1 MADFRL
7 TPLGTSAPFTFETDP
22 QRDRSEVV
30 MAART
35 VERRSLGAVG
45 RMSVVAAV
53 HAALL
58 VSIMHGFRLLPSL
71 TMPPMTGTIID
82 DERPV
87 PPDPKTREFVPHENT
102 LVQLPQPDP
111 LPVPAEPAEA
121 AISGELVPIEK
132 IPGSAGSAVAQPEI
146 SGVRLDPRRPLS
158 QPDYPPQ
165 LIRENAQ
172 GSVDVEVFV
181 QPDGRVAD
189 ARVLRSSGY
198 EAFDR
203 NTLEEAKRRW
213 RLVPATRDGVPVPQW
228 YRLRVV
234 FKLKNQ

>member
-1 MADFRL
+1 
-7 TPLGTSAPFTFETDP
+7 
-22 QRDRSEVV
+22 
-30 MAART
+30 
-35 VERRSLGAVG
+35 
-45 RMSVVAAV
+45 
-53 HAALL
+53 
-58 VSIMHGFRLLPSL
+58 LPPPEA
-71 TMPPMTGTIID
+71 PPMPADDAPDTI
-82 DERPV
+82 
-87 PPDPKTREFVPHENT
+87 TAN
-102 LVQLPQPDP
+102 
-111 LPVPAEPAEA
+111 
-121 AISGELVPIEK
+121 LVPIETV
-132 IPGSAGSAVAQPEI
+132 PDGTGSAVVTPEI

-189 ARVLRSSGY
+189 ARILKSSGY
-198 EAFDR
+198 DAFDR
-203 NTLEEAKRRW
+203 NTLDEAKRRW

>member
-1 MADFRL
+1 
-7 TPLGTSAPFTFETDP
+7 
-22 QRDRSEVV
+22 

-35 VERRSLGAVG
+35 AERRPLGAFG
-45 RMSVVAAV
+45 RMGVVAAI

-58 VSIMHGFRLLPSL
+58 ISIMHGFKLLPSL
-71 TMPPMTGTIID
+71 PPPVMTGEVFED
-82 DERPV
+82 VRPQ
-87 PPDPKTREFVPHENT
+87 PPDRSPTKFVPDDNT

-111 LPVPAEPAEA
+111 LPIPAEPTEA
-121 AISGELVPIEK
+121 AISGEMVPIEK
-132 IPGSAGSAVAQPEI
+132 ITGTTGTAAIKPDIFPAH
-146 SGVRLDPRRPLS
+146 LDPRRPLS

-181 QPDGRVAD
+181 QADGRVAD
-189 ARVLRSSGY
+189 ARILKSSGY

-203 NTLEEAKRRW
+203 NTLDEAKRRW
-213 RLVPATRDGVPVPQW
+213 RLVPATRDGVPVPEW

>member
-1 MADFRL
+1 
-7 TPLGTSAPFTFETDP
+7 
-22 QRDRSEVV
+22 

-35 VERRSLGAVG
+35 AERRPLGALS
-45 RMSVVAAV
+45 RMSLVAGAHV
-53 HAALL
+53 ALL
-58 VSIMHGFRLLPSL
+58 FGIAGGLGVVPLPKITDITATFL
-71 TMPPMTGTIID
+71 DEPIVDQPEPPVM
-82 DERPV
+82 
-87 PPDPKTREFVPHENT
+87 PDPVFHERQLT
-102 LVQLPQPDP
+102 LPQPEP
-111 LPVPAEPAEA
+111 LPVPIDQPNETIGADLRPLD
-121 AISGELVPIEK
+121 ELPLT
-132 IPGSAGSAVAQPEI
+132 GGSAVVEPQI
-146 SGVRLDPRRPLS
+146 SGARLDPRRPLS

-181 QPDGRVAD
+181 QPDGRVGD
-189 ARVLRSSGY
+189 ARILKSSGY

-213 RLVPATRDGVPVPQW
+213 RLVPATRDGVAIPQW

>member
-1 MADFRL
+1 M
-7 TPLGTSAPFTFETDP
+7 
-22 QRDRSEVV
+22 
-30 MAART
+30 
-35 VERRSLGAVG
+35 SLVAGA
-45 RMSVVAAV
+45 

-58 VSIMHGFRLLPSL
+58 FGIAGGLGVVPLPKISVL
-71 TMPPMTGTIID
+71 TATVID
-82 DERPV
+82 KPDIVEPV
-87 PPDPKTREFVPHENT
+87 EPVIRDPDLHPLSSTV
-102 LVQLPQPDP
+102 PQPDP
-111 LPVPAEPAEA
+111 LPADQPDETVGVDLKPFED
-121 AISGELVPIEK
+121 
-132 IPGSAGSAVAQPEI
+132 IPLTGGSAVVLPKIAGPSI
-146 SGVRLDPRRPLS
+146 DPRRPLS

-165 LIRENAQ
+165 LIRESAQ

-189 ARVLRSSGY
+189 ARILKSSGY

-203 NTLEEAKRRW
+203 NTLDEAKRRW